1 MITAIKGLTTTKPTK
16 SPAGDDSSTM
26 TPSPAGDE
34 KGTRPYTEPYPN
46 CYNKVIVITILKLCP
61 NKADSALLFIFS

>member
-1 MITAIKGLTTTKPTK
+1 MNNAIKGLTTTKPTT

-34 KGTRPYTEPYPN
+34 KGTRPYTEPYH
-46 CYNKVIVITILKLCP
+46 
-61 NKADSALLFIFS
+61 